1 MPPHIYVETSVISY
15 LTARPSRNILTLARQ
30 ELTSSWWARRDQGF
44 EPFVSPL
51 VLAEIGRGDANA
63 AAMRLA
69 LCSGLPRLD
78 VNADAESLAKRLLVD
93 GAIPRTEPEDA
104 LHVAIAV
111 VHQLNYIATW
121 NFVHRVGASAKF
133 KLQMHIS
140 RMGYTPPIIATPEE
154 LLEEL
159 S

>member
-1 MPPHIYVETSVISY
+1 MI
-15 LTARPSRNILTLARQ
+15 
-30 ELTSSWWARRDQGF
+30 
-44 EPFVSPL
+44 
-51 VLAEIGRGDANA
+51 AEIARGDVTA
-63 AAMRLA
+63 AAMRLT
-69 LCSGLPRLD
+69 LCTGLPRLD

-93 GAIPRTEPEDA
+93 GAIPGTEPEDA

-111 VHQLNYIATW
+111 VHQLDYIATW
-121 NFVHRVGASAKF
+121 NFVHLVGASAKF